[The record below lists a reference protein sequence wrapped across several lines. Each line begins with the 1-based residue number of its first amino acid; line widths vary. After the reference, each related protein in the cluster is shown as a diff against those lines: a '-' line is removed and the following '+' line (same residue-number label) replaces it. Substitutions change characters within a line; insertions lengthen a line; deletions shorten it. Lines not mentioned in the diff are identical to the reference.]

1 MFRRKKRKP
10 RSVSDD
16 SEAPSIAISCDDDVI
31 SANDVVSR
39 SPVIGQSVNCGSDVL
54 DDVSGH
60 VSKRHDQQYQQ
71 QQQRTVYSS
80 RDRDSRTR
88 DSGVCVDSVT
98 SDAGGDWPGVSRSE
112 SRLPSTEAH
121 DCVSHC
127 CIMNVDA
134 AKGDGGG
141 RVVFLVTWVVFK
153 VISEH
158 WVGEA

>member
-10 RSVSDD
+10 RSSSDD
-16 SEAPSIAISCDDDVI
+16 SEAPAIAISCDDDVS
-31 SANDVVSR
+31 SANDVGVSR
-39 SPVIGQSVNCGSDVL
+39 SSVIGQSVNCGSDVL

-60 VSKRHDQQYQQ
+60 VSKRHDQQYQ